1 MKKTILAIMMLG
13 LSTTLMSCNSGNTD
27 SKTESSAETT
37 VETTEAESNEAASAK
52 KIKKSVVKEGDFNEK
67 NEETVTTIEYN
78 QEGQKIKESQVTK
91 E

>member
-1 MKKTILAIMMLG
+1 MLG

-27 SKTESSAETT
+27 SKTESSTETT

-78 QEGQKIKESQVTK
+78 QEGQKIKES
-91 E
+91 